1 MSIGLTLQNV
11 GRSFKSPG
19 GTVVALED
27 VNLTIAPGELVSLVG
42 PSGCGKSTL
51 LRAVAGLDREY
62 SGEIL
67 ADGVPILGPD
77 LARGIIFQEPRLFPW
92 LALSENVGFGLRGS
106 GAARNDRIRE
116 LISLV
121 GLAGFEKAYPH
132 QLSGGMA
139 QRAAIA
145 RALAPSP
152 GVLLLDEPFGALDA
166 FTRMRLQDAF
176 QEIWLT
182 NRTTAILVTHDI
194 EEAIDL
200 GQRVVVMTPRPGRIR
215 RVVTIDLPYPRD
227 RGTERFAAYR
237 REILAEFDL
246 SHAPTAQAV

>member
-1 MSIGLTLQNV
+1 MSIGLTLSDV
-11 GRSFKSPG
+11 GRSFEG
-19 GTVVALED
+19 ANGTVVALED
-27 VNLTIAPGELVSLVG
+27 VDLSVAPGELVSLVG

-67 ADGVPILGPD
+67 ADGLPIRGPD
-77 LARGIIFQEPRLFPW
+77 LSRGIIFQEPRLFPW
-92 LALSENVGFGLRGS
+92 LTLSENVGFSVRTS
-106 GAARNDRIRE
+106 RAARVERVRE
-116 LISLV
+116 LIALV

-132 QLSGGMA
+132 HLSGGMA

-152 GVLLLDEPFGALDA
+152 GMLLLDEPFGALDA

-176 QEIWLT
+176 QEIWLA

-215 RVVTIDLPYPRD
+215 RVVEIDLPYPRD
-227 RGTERFAAYR
+227 RGGERFAAYR
-237 REILAEFDL
+237 RAILGEFDL
-246 SHAPTAQAV
+246 SHVAADQAV